1 MHMKKIGAAVAAGVL
16 LVMTIGGTAASAEPQ
31 RSVTVTPG
39 TVEAGKT
46 FTVSGEGCENGNV
59 VVNAV
64 FISAGGP
71 GIGGAAGELGAVR
84 ANAAGDWSLQA
95 SLPDAGTA
103 TINATCSA
111 YYGAGAWEYA
121 SESLTITK
129 AGGNGGNGNG
139 GNNGGQAG
147 EKLTVSKS
155 VAAPGEAIVIS
166 GTGFQ
171 AGETVALAL
180 NAKAAPATGGSGSA
194 AATVAKAAPAA
205 GGTALGTVVAGAD
218 GSFTTT
224 VKLPAGL
231 SAGLYQIAA
240 TGQTSGRTQT
250 FDIIVQG
257 AAVPGAKNSNSPKG
271 LAQTGAETSLAL
283 VGAAGAAAA
292 IGAGLLVARRRAVV
306 AAK

>member
-1 MHMKKIGAAVAAGVL
+1 MKKIGAAVAAGVL

-59 VVNAV
+59 VVWLNYGN
-64 FISAGGP
+64 SGEM
-71 GIGGAAGELGAVR
+71 IGAATGNAAGE
-84 ANAAGDWSLQA
+84 WSLTSAAPTTVQTA
-95 SLPDAGTA
+95 TVGANCSTYYGGNAWDYGTA
-103 TINATCSA
+103 T
-111 YYGAGAWEYA
+111 
-121 SESLTITK
+121 LTITQ
-129 AGGNGGNGNG
+129 GGDNGNGGNGNG

-155 VAAPGEAIVIS
+155 VAAPGESLVIS

-171 AGETVALAL
+171 AGETVALVL
-180 NAKAAPATGGSGSA
+180 NGMAAPARGGSGSA

-205 GGTALGTVVAGAD
+205 GGTALGTVVAGSD

-231 SAGLYQIAA
+231 SAGLYQIVA

-250 FDIIVQG
+250 FDLIVQG
-257 AAVPGAKNSNSPKG
+257 SAVSGAKG
-271 LAQTGAETSLAL
+271 LAKTGAETSLAL

-292 IGAGLLVARRRAVV
+292 IGAGLLVARRRSAA